1 MSVPS
6 SASQGEFVVSEQ
18 RRDRIKHL
26 LIAPP
31 LIFFAVFAIFPL
43 LFTLWVSLNFW
54 PIGGEHRFVALGNY
68 QKIFTDISFLISL
81 RNNILYPLIAVPLQY
96 ALGIGVALLIHQ
108 VTRGQR
114 LVRLI
119 CFMPMMMTPIVVGF
133 IWNMLFY
140 PTYGPIDFVLWKIG
154 LPKVDWITNPAAAF
168 ISIIITDTWQWTPLI
183 ILIMLGGL
191 RSLPHEPFESAVVD
205 GASSWRIFWD
215 MTFPMLLPYSVAAIV
230 LRAIE
235 AFKLFDIV
243 FLMTG
248 GGPGV
253 STSTISLIAYFT
265 SFRTADMGVGAA
277 MSILL
282 LVIVIAFAMGFLK
295 IMQRV
300 MARSRRT

>member
-1 MSVPS
+1 MSVALNS
-6 SASQGEFVVSEQ
+6 LSGESTATAQG
-18 RRDRIKHL
+18 RDHIKHL

-31 LIFFAVFAIFPL
+31 LIFFAAFAIFPL
-43 LFTLWVSLNFW
+43 LFTLWVSLHFW

-68 QKIFTDISFLISL
+68 QKMFSDISFLISL

-96 ALGIGVALLIHQ
+96 ALGFGVALLIHQ
-108 VTRGQR
+108 VSRGQR

-119 CFMPMMMTPIVVGF
+119 AFMPMMLTPIVVGF

-154 LPKVDWITNPAAAF
+154 LPKVDWITNPTAAF
-168 ISIIITDTWQWTPLI
+168 ISVIITDTWQWTPLI

-191 RSLPHEPFESAVVD
+191 RSLPHEPFESALVD

-243 FLMTG
+243 LLMTG

-253 STSTISLIAYFT
+253 STSTTTLIAYFT
-265 SFRTADMGVGAA
+265 GFRTANMGGAAA

-282 LVIVIAFAMGFLK
+282 LIIVIAFAIVFLK

-300 MARSRRT
+300 MAHSLRT